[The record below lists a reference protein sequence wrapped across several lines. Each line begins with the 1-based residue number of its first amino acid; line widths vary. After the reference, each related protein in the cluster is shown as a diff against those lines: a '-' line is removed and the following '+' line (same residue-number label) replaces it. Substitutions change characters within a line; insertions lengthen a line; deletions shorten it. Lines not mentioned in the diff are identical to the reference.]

1 MSGENVLMRSGKL
14 AIICI
19 MYLKCIEE
27 VRRQFGDFFF
37 PISVSRNPVRKK
49 KRFLCNEIGT
59 HFVVIR
65 DFESVTERAWQVTEL
80 IWALAPNVF

>member
-1 MSGENVLMRSGKL
+1 METFS
-14 AIICI
+14 
-19 MYLKCIEE
+19 
-27 VRRQFGDFFF
+27 F
-37 PISVSRNPVRKK
+37 PFLSPGIQLGKK